1 VFYLIAYMAGGRI
14 FCKEVTICSKERGL
28 VVFIKLQKIRRSKRY
43 WGITAFLIVG
53 FVAALV
59 GLDWLDEQELAAIP
73 GQPSVSPAG
82 QISIIINIPERILAV
97 YSDGQ
102 LHKRYRVAV
111 GKGSTPTPVGEW
123 NVVWKDYNWG
133 TGFGTRWMGLN
144 VPWGIYGIHGTN
156 KPWSIGRYAS
166 HGCIRMR
173 NRDVEE
179 LFEWV
184 PVGTPVK
191 IVGRPVRIERRLKY
205 QTSGADVVLLQ
216 FRLKELGYLTTR
228 ADGLFGLETEAALR
242 AFQATSGLEPTG
254 IADKITIQLLGIGGE
269 EKR

>member
-1 VFYLIAYMAGGRI
+1 MI
-14 FCKEVTICSKERGL
+14 FIRLERL
-28 VVFIKLQKIRRSKRY
+28 RRSNVY
-43 WGITAFLIVG
+43 WGITVFLLTG
-53 FVAALV
+53 FFAALL
-59 GLDWLDEQELAAIP
+59 GLEWLDEQELAAIP
-73 GQPSVSPAG
+73 GQPSTAPEGKVS
-82 QISIIINIPERILAV
+82 IVINVAERALVV

-102 LHKRYRVAV
+102 IHKRYRVAV
-111 GKGSTPTPVGEW
+111 GKGATPTPIGEW

-184 PVGTPVK
+184 PIGTPVK
-191 IVGRPVRIERRLKY
+191 ITGRQVKVDRRLKY
-205 QTSGADVVLLQ
+205 QMAGADVVVLQ
-216 FRLKELGYLTTR
+216 LRLKELGYLQSR
-228 ADGLFGLETEAALR
+228 ADGLFGLETDSALR
-242 AFQATSGLEPTG
+242 AFQAANDLPSTG
-254 IADKITIQLLGIGGE
+254 VADKTTVQMLGL
-269 EKR
+269 